1 MFRFHTARGAAPR
14 GLVSLAAVQED
25 GVGRTCLRTP
35 WLANATTIRF
45 WKSTGRSG
53 DDIRRSYRRLA
64 RQYHP
69 DLNPS
74 EEAEERFK
82 EINEAYEVLSD
93 DSRRAAYDRFGH
105 AATGMPGGF
114 GGFGGADPSASVARL
129 AHHSRTFSRRS
140 SAPRARRGGNA
151 RHRAARISRS
161 H

>member
-1 MFRFHTARGAAPR
+1 MSQDTMAGKRDYYQVLEINRSA
-14 GLVSLAAVQED
+14 
-25 GVGRTCLRTP
+25 
-35 WLANATTIRF
+35 
-45 WKSTGRSG
+45 SG

-114 GGFGGADPSASVARL
+114 GGFAGGADPFGFGGAAGSPFADIFE
-129 AHHSRTFSRRS
+129 TFFG
-140 SAPRARRGGNA
+140 APGTARRPRTPSRGA
-151 RHRAARISRS
+151 DIQVTLDHRVRGSDLRRGEGCRD
-161 H
+161 HPP